1 LTASQVLD
9 IWCPSIFVSYH
20 RGYKDK
26 NGFYTQEL
34 VAPLLDEFEDDV
46 GIDVWSGTLARPT
59 AANVEALKEAIARCT
74 VFVVF
79 LSDAYINAPHC
90 QREFLAAVRSGKFV
104 VPVLLPPHAN
114 PDGGPDCGWKG
125 PRDVRFGD
133 WWRDADEVIA
143 SLLLPLLFCS
153 CRPHGSA
160 FLVVHSSDLFLLY
173 ILQRCRSNRDP
184 DTGIPFNYSAL
195 SNFTPVDMRDFKQIQ
210 KPSSFPL
217 KELTRQVISRF
228 HRGEHVEHQTKT
240 QYKACECWQVPPA
253 LCHFSVNRFSR
264 LIHTTRDGEAWL
276 GEWTR
281 PELG

>member
-1 LTASQVLD
+1 VLD

-143 SLLLPLLFCS
+143 SLPLPF
-153 CRPHGSA
+153 
-160 FLVVHSSDLFLLY
+160 
-173 ILQRCRSNRDP
+173 
-184 DTGIPFNYSAL
+184 
-195 SNFTPVDMRDFKQIQ
+195 
-210 KPSSFPL
+210 
-217 KELTRQVISRF
+217 
-228 HRGEHVEHQTKT
+228 
-240 QYKACECWQVPPA
+240 
-253 LCHFSVNRFSR
+253 CHFSAPAIRVLVPSR
-264 LIHTTRDGEAWL
+264 SRISLTLSYSMYRRVAGATETQTPAFPSTILLSPISHQST
-276 GEWTR
+276 
-281 PELG
+281 